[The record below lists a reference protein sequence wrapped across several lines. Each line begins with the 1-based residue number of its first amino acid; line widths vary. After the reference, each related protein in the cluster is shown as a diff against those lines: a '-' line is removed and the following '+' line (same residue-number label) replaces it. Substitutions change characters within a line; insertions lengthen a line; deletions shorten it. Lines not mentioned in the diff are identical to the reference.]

1 MPEFLGLVGI
11 FPTMPE
17 FLGLVG
23 VFPTIG
29 TNFIFKPQPKQSFW
43 FLRSGIT
50 FLVIHSQKFSPR
62 DVLAP
67 RRFQNNKQ
75 KLRRQDTTFVFLR
88 VCVVKGPGEQSHLV
102 IVKGLS
108 H

>member
-1 MPEFLGLVGI
+1 MMPK
-11 FPTMPE
+11 

-88 VCVVKGPGEQSHLV
+88 VCVCVVKGPGEQSHLV